1 MTKLLA
7 DPATLTLIELKSPSK
22 FQPAAE
28 IRSPRLATRSKISNE
43 ISRFNNCSNEY
54 VRNIIEQSEKVSTK
68 TGKLLDKDLNKQEQE
83 LQNRIQL
90 KKYKSQEKLLKLKDI
105 IG

>member
-1 MTKLLA
+1 
-7 DPATLTLIELKSPSK
+7 
-22 FQPAAE
+22 
-28 IRSPRLATRSKISNE
+28 
-43 ISRFNNCSNEY
+43 